1 MKILKHLTI
10 LMFALLIF
18 GCVSG
23 PETSSGPSKS
33 TKRPVWM
40 DDLGSSYPEDQYLAV
55 IGEGDSLQKAKANA
69 ASDVSLIFQ
78 NKISVDNTME
88 SRFEEL
94 MSSGVLQSVSE
105 STTMTENINQ
115 QSNQELTNM
124 KYGESW
130 VDDMGK
136 TYVVGFIDRMET
148 GQIYKVRIEDQAK
161 VVAHLIGR
169 ANNQETLLGTYA
181 FLDAAFAVAMA
192 NEVQIAQLDIINAGI
207 KRTIHLGYNLGN
219 LKADRADMAMDM
231 NFQVRVNG
239 DIDGRIEPLISGVL
253 TEMGFG
259 ISDGGSLQIRG
270 DFSMDK
276 VDRGNDFV
284 NYKWYLSLNLV
295 DDRGIPVVSF
305 EADTISAGMSDSAA
319 VSRAYKDVEKE
330 IQRQF
335 SHQLNGYFDSFIEK

>member
-1 MKILKHLTI
+1 MKFLKYLFI
-10 LMFALLIF
+10 LMAALMFF
-18 GCVSG
+18 GCVSA
-23 PETSSGPSKS
+23 PESTGGGSNS
-33 TKRPVWM
+33 TKRPSWM
-40 DDLGSSYPEDQYLAV
+40 DNLGETYPDDQFLAV

-136 TYVVGFIDRMET
+136 TYVVGYIDRMET
-148 GQIYKVRIEDQAK
+148 GQIYKVRIEDQAR
-161 VVAHLIGR
+161 VVGHLIGR
-169 ANNQETLLGTYA
+169 AGNQETLLGRYA

-219 LKADRADMAMDM
+219 LKADRADLAMNM
-231 NFQVRVNG
+231 TFQVRVNG
-239 DIDGRIEPLISGVL
+239 DVEGRIEPLINGVL
-253 TEMGFG
+253 TDMGFG
-259 ISDGGSLQIRG
+259 ISNGPLQIRG

-319 VSRAYKDVEKE
+319 ISRTYKDVEKE

-335 SHQLNGYFDSFIEK
+335 SSQLNGYFDSFIEK